1 MSRDLLIR
9 EIKYRASYRG
19 TLELDTV
26 CRCLLSQLDTMSDA
40 DLAMVRNLLLESE
53 GHLMDWLV
61 EGKPVPSE
69 WQPSVDFVRDI
80 FKRKHEVKHAS

>member
-1 MSRDLLIR
+1 MSRNLLIR

-26 CRCLLSQLDTMSDA
+26 CRCLLPHLDGMKDEE
-40 DLAMVRNLLLESE
+40 LQMVRDLLLESE

-69 WQPSVDFVRDI
+69 WQKPVAFVREI
-80 FKRKHEVKHAS
+80 FKSNHEVK